1 MSTSLLLAS
10 VDEMGVYFCRVW
22 KRLQQFRPDTAAAGG
37 RDAAQRRDIMR
48 TRRKI
53 SCLAVLPFLIGAAA
67 APALSQTAPQRS
79 DELCAALQQ
88 TAVEQA
94 RKFTVTRAGA
104 CRVNIDTGY
113 DFFVNY
119 DEQTL
124 HLGLVI
130 DAGLLNGDA
139 SALWL
144 RISAFDN
151 LAHAALGTR
160 PQATFDELNKL
171 IKTLAKDALKR
182 GQFSTMFYSK
192 SDKAVLGAKG
202 YADSQIILMAS
213 AHVKDIDSMRK
224 KQVSDAA
231 GEVPTWRRILGLS
244 LQAFGSGAQGYA
256 NAYSA
261 NRNSTQWQAQ
271 PVSRAPRTCYTN
283 FIGATAFTNCY

>member
-1 MSTSLLLAS
+1 
-10 VDEMGVYFCRVW
+10 
-22 KRLQQFRPDTAAAGG
+22 
-37 RDAAQRRDIMR
+37 MR
-48 TRRKI
+48 TRRQI
-53 SCLAVLPFLIGAAA
+53 SCLAVLPFLIAAA

-79 DELCAALQQ
+79 DELCATLQQ
-88 TAVEQA
+88 TATEKA
-94 RKFTVTRAGA
+94 RKFTVPRAGA
-104 CRVNIDTGY
+104 CMVNIDTGY

-130 DAGLLNGDA
+130 EAGLLNGDA

-151 LAHAALGTR
+151 LSHAALGTR
-160 PQATFDELNKL
+160 PQKTFDELNKL

-182 GQFSTMFYSK
+182 GQFSTMLHSR
-192 SDKAVLGAKG
+192 SDKAVLGATG
-202 YADSQIILMAS
+202 YNDSQIILLMAS
-213 AHVKDIDSMRK
+213 AYVKDIDSMKK

-244 LQAFGSGAQGYA
+244 LQAFGSGSQVYA
-256 NAYSA
+256 NAYTA

-271 PVSRAPRTCYTN
+271 PVSSAPRTCYTN
-283 FIGATAFTNCY
+283 FIGNTAYTNCY